1 MNSLLSSIISNPEKP
16 FAIIF
21 RPTIDSGMVNL
32 YQCSVDKHK
41 LIDEAIEKAQSKSEK
56 SLLVLPFRQV
66 KENGYNAIDDE
77 LPVLSLAVEA
87 SEKISFNE
95 FIHSIPDVSVNTKDG
110 KFNLNDQE
118 YGCRVRHLID
128 NEIGKGSG
136 SNFVLQRKFHAT
148 IDEYEPSKL
157 ISLFRN
163 LLNTESSAYWVF
175 LIQTGD
181 QAFIGA
187 SPELHA
193 SLNDGEVM
201 MNPISGTYSYPDDG
215 PMDESILSFLS
226 CQKEIGELSMVVDEE
241 LKMMSRL
248 CEAGGQVSAL
258 KLKQLSRVA
267 HTEYVLSGQSDAS
280 IAKALKETF
289 PAPTVTG
296 SPVQNACD
304 VISRFEPEGRRYYSG
319 VVAFVEKHGE
329 STVLDSAI
337 LIRTAEISQQGDVE
351 ITAGATIVRDS
362 IPVHEANETRSKAT
376 SLFHAIFGLEQRSG
390 VKQGNT
396 TLYKQSTLLND
407 IPAVQEL
414 LEQRSTENSNF
425 WRTEPNKRN
434 RQDDYYLGKQVLIID
449 GNDTFTS
456 MLKTL
461 FTSAGAIATVVKVA
475 EEIDFTSYDLVLVG
489 PGPGN
494 PEDKSD
500 RCILLMQKLIRRL
513 KEAKHPFFAVCL
525 SHQLLAN
532 ELGLPIIR
540 LNPPNQGLQKTITL
554 GNQKECVGFYNTFCA
569 TVDDITVLNMKE
581 KGVDLYFDE
590 LTHHIYAIQSD
601 HFASV
606 QFHLESFLTI
616 NGPQILDY
624 FVKPLLNY
632 QYSKEADVCAVI

>member
-1 MNSLLSSIISNPEKP
+1 MSSLLSSIISNPEKP
-16 FAIIF
+16 FAIIY
-21 RPTIDSGMVNL
+21 RPTIDAGMVNIFK
-32 YQCSVDKHK
+32 CSVDKHK
-41 LIDEAIEKAQSKSEK
+41 VIHEAIEQTQSKSDK
-56 SLLVLPFRQV
+56 SLLLLPFRQV
-66 KENGYNAIDDE
+66 IENDYNAIDDE
-77 LPVLSLAVEA
+77 MPVLSLAIKA
-87 SEKISFNE
+87 SEKIPVHE
-95 FIHSIPDVSVNTKDG
+95 FIHSIPDFSVNTNHEHY
-110 KFNLNDQE
+110 NLNDQE
-118 YGCRVRHLID
+118 YSRRVRHLID
-128 NEIGKGSG
+128 NEIGQGSG
-136 SNFVLQRKFHAT
+136 SNFVLQRKFHAN

-157 ISLFRN
+157 FSLFRQ
-163 LLNTESSAYWVF
+163 LLKTESSAYWVF
-175 LIQTGD
+175 MIQTGE
-181 QAFIGA
+181 QSFIGA

-201 MNPISGTYSYPDDG
+201 MNPISGTYAYPTNE

-226 CQKEIGELSMVVDEE
+226 CKKEIGELSMVVDEE

-267 HTEYVLSGQSDAS
+267 HTEYILSGQSDAS
-280 IAKALKETF
+280 IAKVLKETL

-329 STVLDSAI
+329 STALDSAI
-337 LIRTAEISQQGDVE
+337 LIRTAEISQQGEVE

-362 IPVHEANETRSKAT
+362 IPVNEANETRNKVA
-376 SLFHAIFGLEQRSG
+376 SLYHAMFGVDQRLG
-390 VKQGNT
+390 AKQAHR
-396 TLYKQSTLLND
+396 LLDKQAISLND
-407 IPAVQEL
+407 IPGVQEVL
-414 LEQRSTENSNF
+414 ARRSSENSNF
-425 WRTEPNKRN
+425 WRTEPKQRN
-434 RQDDYYLGKQVLIID
+434 RQDDCYLGKKVLIID

-475 EEIDFTSYDLVLVG
+475 EEIDFTTYDLVLAG

-494 PEDKSD
+494 PGDKSD
-500 RCILLMQKLIRRL
+500 KRVFLMRKLISRL
-513 KEAKHPFFAVCL
+513 IEAEHPFFAVCL
-525 SHQLLAN
+525 SHQLLAQ

-540 LNPPNQGLQKTITL
+540 LNPPNQGLQKAITL
-554 GNQKECVGFYNTFCA
+554 GNQKELVGFYNTFCVTA
-569 TVDDITVLNMKE
+569 DDMTILKMKE
-581 KGVDLYFDE
+581 RDIDLYLNE
-590 LTHHIYAIQSD
+590 TTHHIYAIQSS

-616 NGPQILDY
+616 NGPQLLDY

-632 QYSKEADVCAVI
+632 QYFKEAEVCAAI